1 MTMPNQV
8 LRREEQYILKMRR
21 LYELYGYKKY
31 KMSKFEHYDL
41 YLNNKSFLSS
51 NNIVT
56 FTDAGGTLLA
66 LKPDITLS
74 IVKNAPE
81 DITAP
86 EKVYYC
92 ENVYRSADQSG
103 GIREIL
109 QVGIEYIGEM
119 DTYTQAEV
127 LSLAVKSL
135 GEISDHSLIG
145 VSHMGLMTALL
156 DRAELEGTIRREIL
170 RCFGEKNSH
179 ELQEICRDEN
189 VAEADAARLTAVMDI
204 YGDIEQGIA
213 GLRSLLADIPAQD
226 PAQKAVEEL
235 AELYHV
241 LNAIDCGKQIV
252 LDFSVTN
259 DMDYYNGI
267 TFQGFVDGIPEHVL
281 SGGRYDTLVKK
292 FGKNAGAIG
301 FAIYPDLLER
311 LTQEKRDSD
320 VDVLITYGDTDPA
333 AAAIEAQRLT
343 SKGLRVCVQKMETGS
358 IRYKK
363 HVRLDE
369 TGVGRAKI

>member
-1 MTMPNQV
+1 MTILEKV
-8 LRREEQYILKMRR
+8 LRKEEQWILKMRR

-41 YLNNKSFLSS
+41 YLENKSFLAS

-56 FTDAGGTLLA
+56 FTDASGTLLA

-81 DITAP
+81 VISAP
-86 EKVYYC
+86 EKVYYS
-92 ENVYRSADQSG
+92 ENVYRSAGQSG

-119 DTYTQAEV
+119 DTYAQAEV
-127 LSLAVKSL
+127 LTLAVKSL
-135 GEISDHSLIG
+135 GEISPNALIG

-156 DRAELEGTIRREIL
+156 DRSGLEGSARREIL
-170 RCFGEKNSH
+170 RCLGEKNAH
-179 ELQEICRDEN
+179 ELQAICEEEHVEEAETHRL
-189 VAEADAARLTAVMDI
+189 VAVVEI
-204 YGDIEQGIA
+204 YGDFTKGLEKMHALLEGIP
-213 GLRSLLADIPAQD
+213 LQD
-226 PAQKAVEEL
+226 PAWQAVEEL
-235 AELYHV
+235 SAVYRV
-241 LNAIDCGKQIV
+241 LDAVGCGNRIV

-292 FGKNAGAIG
+292 FGKDAGAIG

-311 LTQEKRDSD
+311 LTNEKRGSD
-320 VDVLITYGDTDPA
+320 VDVLLTYGSADPA
-333 AAAIEAQRLT
+333 IAAVEAEKLT
-343 SKGLRVCVQKMETGS
+343 NKGLRVCVQKVDTGG
-358 IRYKK
+358 IRYKE

-369 TGVGRAKI
+369 KI